1 MSSSQEKKCMYSNER
16 ELDLPQWFHN
26 IYKYQI
32 ILLYN
37 RNNCYTRQLDITF

>member
-1 MSSSQEKKCMYSNER
+1 MSSSQEKKCMYSSER
-16 ELDLPQWFHN
+16 ELDLPQWSFHN

-37 RNNCYTRQLDITF
+37 GNNYVIHVS